1 MKIGN
6 EYLYVGAYAERLHDR
21 KIERRKRPSPPSPPS
36 KCPDHI
42 LGPDGK
48 QRAVVKME
56 ISLKGQTMYDLSKK
70 ERYKGLDF
78 EDCGYSDQ
86 IESLKQNTNVQNDPF
101 AMNPCNEWITF
112 SEFLYQNHYFD
123 QMNEEE
129 VKDFEEKF
137 MHITNGMDEFNVE
150 HNPHIGGTRCPLC
163 GYDQYKDSLS
173 VDSPVIM
180 PDISSKSIEE
190 ETTVLESSIAALQ
203 YLSDKLL
210 PASLQDGFN
219 QLIGQYRQ
227 HNESLLKDYKP
238 PVLTPEVARMILY
251 SMHSGPLDPPSQD
264 SFYEK
269 ATHDFKYLMLRR
281 KISTPY
287 RDTRSY
293 AKLVSD
299 AFHSFCASRNPEV
312 IYQKIKD
319 HYIDFATRGS
329 KDADH
334 SGPLDPPSQDSF
346 YEKATHDFKYL
357 MLRRKISTPYRD
369 TRSYAQL
376 VADTFH
382 SFCASKNP
390 DVIYQKV
397 KDHYIDFATRGSKD
411 AGFYDYIS
419 SHELEAS
426 TPFEHS
432 TSRLIRECWKNT
444 FALEERYSQK
454 SQ

>member
-36 KCPDHI
+36 KCPDYI
-42 LGPDGK
+42 LCPDGK
-48 QRAVVKME
+48 QRAVGTLK
-56 ISLKGQTMYDLSKK
+56 ISLEGMTMCEFFKN
-70 ERYKGLDF
+70 EGYKGLDW
-78 EDCGYSDQ
+78 EDCAYYSQ
-86 IESLKQNTNVQNDPF
+86 IERLKQNTNVQNDPF
-101 AMNPCNEWITF
+101 AMNPCSEWITF

-137 MHITNGMDEFNVE
+137 MHITNGMDEFNRE
-150 HNPHIGGTRCPLC
+150 HNPHIGGTRHPLC
-163 GYDQYKDSLS
+163 WYDQYKDSLS
-173 VDSPVIM
+173 VNSARIDGYM
-180 PDISSKSIEE
+180 DGKTIEE
-190 ETTVLESSIAALQ
+190 ETTILESSIAALQ

-219 QLIGQYRQ
+219 HLIDQYRQ
-227 HNESLLKDYKP
+227 HNESLLQDYKP
-238 PVLTPEVARMILY
+238 YLLTPEVARMILY
-251 SMHSGPLDPPSQD
+251 SMHSGPLDPPSPD

-281 KISTPY
+281 RISTPY

-299 AFHSFCASRNPEV
+299 AFHSFCASKNPDL
-312 IYQKIKD
+312 IYQKI
-319 HYIDFATRGS
+319 
-329 KDADH
+329 
-334 SGPLDPPSQDSF
+334 
-346 YEKATHDFKYL
+346 
-357 MLRRKISTPYRD
+357 
-369 TRSYAQL
+369 
-376 VADTFH
+376 
-382 SFCASKNP
+382 
-390 DVIYQKV
+390 

-419 SHELEAS
+419 THELEAS
-426 TPFEHS
+426 TACEHS

>member
-21 KIERRKRPSPPSPPS
+21 KIERRKRPSSPS

-48 QRAVVKME
+48 QRAVVTLK
-56 ISLKGQTMYDLSKK
+56 ISLKGQTMYDLFKK

-78 EDCGYSDQ
+78 EDCAYSDQ
-86 IESLKQNTNVQNDPF
+86 IERLKHNTNVQNDPF
-101 AMNPCNEWITF
+101 AMNPCDEWITF

-137 MHITNGMDEFNVE
+137 MYITNGMDEFNME
-150 HNPHIGGTRCPLC
+150 HNPHIGGTRHTFCEYKV
-163 GYDQYKDSLS
+163 YDRYKDSLS
-173 VDSPVIM
+173 DDSA
-180 PDISSKSIEE
+180 DISPYINGKTIEE

-219 QLIGQYRQ
+219 QLIDQYRQ
-227 HNESLLKDYKP
+227 HNESVLKDYEP
-238 PVLTPEVARMILY
+238 SVLTPEVARMILY

-293 AKLVSD
+293 AQLVAD
-299 AFHSFCASRNPEV
+299 TFHSFCASRNPEV

-329 KDADH
+329 KDA
-334 SGPLDPPSQDSF
+334 
-346 YEKATHDFKYL
+346 
-357 MLRRKISTPYRD
+357 
-369 TRSYAQL
+369 
-376 VADTFH
+376 
-382 SFCASKNP
+382 
-390 DVIYQKV
+390 
-397 KDHYIDFATRGSKD
+397 
-411 AGFYDYIS
+411 GFYDYIS

-426 TPFEHS
+426 TACEHS

-454 SQ
+454 YQ